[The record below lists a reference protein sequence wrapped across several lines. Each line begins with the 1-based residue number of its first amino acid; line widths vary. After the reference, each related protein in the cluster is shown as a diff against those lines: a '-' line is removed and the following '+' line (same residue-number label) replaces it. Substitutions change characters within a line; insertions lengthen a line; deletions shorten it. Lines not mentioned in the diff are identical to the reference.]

1 MNTIE
6 ERIRAATRAAAD
18 TVPPDSVPPLE
29 LPEGG
34 PARFRWRHARSSGT
48 ARAAWLAPAA
58 AATAMIVIAV
68 SVVAVSRTTR
78 TSAAAPEPTAA
89 GPGSLTA
96 GPPASSYVA
105 SGQVPPYYVAITS
118 HGNPNLN
125 PSYAVVQETVSG
137 KTLATITPSVPGGTI
152 VAVTAAADDR
162 TFVLDE
168 QHWVK
173 PESSA
178 NQSFQARTFYLVRLS
193 ATGRPGPPEK
203 LDMSVPAGA
212 MMTGFALSPDGGR
225 LAIAVEPNDVK
236 NDLNLQEVRLY
247 TLASGTEDTWSA
259 DGTIGSGPDDA
270 RSLSW
275 TADGRTLAFDWTMAG
290 PGVNVVVR
298 LLGVSPA
305 AAGRDLLAASRVAV
319 TLVNQPAP
327 AASVAPLFPPITPA
341 AGQTGVTATATV
353 SVPAAPSGS
362 QPLAR
367 PSCQQDSII
376 TPDGSAIVC
385 AAVAV
390 TNQQESTPTSGG
402 VSLRRGAV
410 TAFYEYSAVAGTLLR
425 ALGHWSFGNVGAL
438 AVDVL
443 WSSPSG
449 TVLIAVIPTAGDGRV
464 GIISGNQFTPLKARS
479 ASVSPDSGTW

>member
-34 PARFRWRHARSSGT
+34 PARFRRRHARSSGT
-48 ARAAWLAPAA
+48 ARGAWLAPAA

-78 TSAAAPEPTAA
+78 TTAAAPEPTAA

-162 TFVLDE
+162 SFVLDE
-168 QHWVK
+168 QHWVQ

-259 DGTIGSGPDDA
+259 DGTIGAGPDDA

-275 TADGRTLAFDWTMAG
+275 TADGRTLAFDWTVAG
-290 PGVNVVVR
+290 PGV
-298 LLGVSPA
+298 SPPS
-305 AAGRDLLAASRVAV
+305 GGDLLAASRTAV

-327 AASVAPLFPPITPA
+327 SPSVSAEPLFPAISPVASPERA
-341 AGQTGVTATATV
+341 
-353 SVPAAPSGS
+353 
-362 QPLAR
+362 QPT
-367 PSCQQDSII
+367 CQQDSII
-376 TPDGSAIVC
+376 TPDGSVIVC
-385 AAVAV
+385 AAVAD
-390 TNQQESTPTSGG
+390 TNQQESTPASGG

-438 AVDVL
+438 AVGVL
-443 WSSPSG
+443 WSNPSG
-449 TVLIAVIPTAGDGRV
+449 TVLIAVIPTAGDGQV